1 MARMDVLRI
10 LLQISAQ
17 NLRSHKAKTLI
28 VGAILFFGTSLW
40 TVGASLVSS
49 IEHAMS
55 RSIIESVAGDLQVYT
70 AGTRDEL
77 ALYGGGTFAAPDIGE
92 IASAGPVVEIIES
105 VPGVHAA
112 IPMGSTYALL
122 ANPSQLDAALQDLRS
137 AERTGDA
144 TAVTEA
150 IARVRYLIEYL
161 KQETEARFKGQNSDA
176 EIEANLAA
184 LSYAMAESFWTD
196 FDADPL
202 GKLEYLDTRI
212 APIGT
217 SGTIIYMSLL
227 GVDIAQFAH
236 EFPQM
241 EIIEGQTV
249 PPGERGFLL
258 SEGFR
263 DQIKNKVA
271 RELDAMKDDV
281 DDGVRFA
288 DDEALR
294 ARVDRARSQ
303 YKRILLDLHPDQ
315 RQDFV
320 QALRQHLGTD
330 GDVETLLPQFLSLT
344 DDNFAARYAF
354 FYATL
359 APMVKLYPVAVG
371 DIVTMRAFTR
381 SGYMRGANLRLYG
394 LFRFT
399 GLEKSQLAG
408 AFNLVDMATFREMYG
423 VSTAAQRAELA
434 EIKAAVGVQSVA
446 REDAEAAL
454 FGGDEPDAGTAAVA
468 ATDQVEASPLTASA
482 DPDDLALHIAVRLQ
496 PGTKSSEAIAALEAR
511 FAETGQ
517 NLRAVPW
524 QQAAGFVGQLTLAMR
539 AVLIFG
545 MVVIFLVALVVVNN
559 TVVIST
565 MERVREIGTLR
576 AIGAPRWFVL
586 WMFLLETAT
595 IAVIAGLLGA
605 LAGAGL
611 IALLGQT
618 GIPAPSDNVNFLFGG
633 PRLYP
638 IVGAGDMVAGI
649 VLMLTVS
656 IIAAFIPARGAT
668 RVQPVDAMRGTE

>member
-1 MARMDVLRI
+1 MRRTDVLRI

-17 NLRSHKAKTLI
+17 NLRSHKAKTFI
-28 VGAILFFGTSLW
+28 VGTILFFGTSLW

-70 AGTRDEL
+70 KGTRDDL

-92 IASAGPVVEIIES
+92 IPSAAPVVELIES
-105 VPGVHAA
+105 VPGVHSA

-122 ANPSQLDAALQDLRS
+122 SNPSQLDGALQDLRS
-137 AERTGDA
+137 AERTGDSQ
-144 TAVTEA
+144 AVTAATE
-150 IARVRYLIEYL
+150 RVRYLIEYL
-161 KQETEARFKGQNSDA
+161 KKETETRFKGQNSDA

-184 LSYAMAESFWTD
+184 LSYALADTFWTG
-196 FDADPL
+196 FAADPM
-202 GKLEYLDTRI
+202 GKLEFLDTRI

-227 GVDIAQFAH
+227 GVDIEQFTH
-236 EFPQM
+236 EFPQF

-271 RELDAMKDDV
+271 RELDAMKDAV
-281 DDGVRFA
+281 DDGKRFA

-294 ARVDRARSQ
+294 ARVERARSQ
-303 YKRILLDLHPDQ
+303 YKRILLDLNPES
-315 RQDFV
+315 RTDFL
-320 QALRQHLGTD
+320 QALRTHLNKD
-330 GDVETLLPQFLSLT
+330 GDVETLLQEFLAL
-344 DDNFAARYAF
+344 DDSNFAARHAF
-354 FYATL
+354 FYGTL
-359 APMVKLYPVAVG
+359 APMVKLFPVATG

-381 SGYMRGANLRLYG
+381 SGYMRGANLKLYG
-394 LFRFT
+394 LFRFK
-399 GLEKSQLAG
+399 GMEKSQLAG
-408 AFNLVDMATFREMYG
+408 AFNLVDMTTFREMYG

-434 EIKAAVGVQSVA
+434 AIRGSVGIEAVA

-454 FGGDEPDAGTAAVA
+454 FGGDEVTDNAAAPVTVA
-468 ATDQVEASPLTASA
+468 ATQTPDKPDA
-482 DPDDLALHIAVRLQ
+482 DDLALHIAVRLDKGVS
-496 PGTKSSEAIAALEAR
+496 PTDTIAALETKFTDA
-511 FAETGQ
+511 GQ

-595 IAVIAGLLGA
+595 IAVVAGLLGA
-605 LAGAGL
+605 FAGAGF
-611 IALLGQT
+611 ITLLGQT
-618 GIPAPSDNVNFLFGG
+618 GIPAPSENVNFLFGG

-638 IVGAGDMVAGI
+638 IVGAADMVAGI

-656 IIAAFIPARGAT
+656 IVAAFIPARGAT
-668 RVQPVDAMRGTE
+668 RVQPVEAMRGTE